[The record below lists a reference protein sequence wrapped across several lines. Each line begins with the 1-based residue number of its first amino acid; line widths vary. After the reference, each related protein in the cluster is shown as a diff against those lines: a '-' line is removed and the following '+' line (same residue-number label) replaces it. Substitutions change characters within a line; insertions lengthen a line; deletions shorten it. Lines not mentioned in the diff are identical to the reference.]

1 MPKKTKYQ
9 KKLDHEKALKA
20 FQLYKQGLTLREV
33 GKIMGMSHEWVRQK
47 IKELTDDLTKND
59 KGSNIGERS

>member
-1 MPKKTKYQ
+1 MPKKTRYQ

-33 GKIMGMSHEWVRQK
+33 GKIMGMSHEWVRKK
-47 IKELTDDLTKND
+47 ILSLD
-59 KGSNIGERS
+59 KI